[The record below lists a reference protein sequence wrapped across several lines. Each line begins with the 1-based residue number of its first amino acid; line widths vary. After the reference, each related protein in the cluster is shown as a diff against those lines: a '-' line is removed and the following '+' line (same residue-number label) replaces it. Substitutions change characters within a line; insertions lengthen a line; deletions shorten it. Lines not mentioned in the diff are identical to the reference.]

1 MLKKF
6 DKFLVTWF
14 KKVSLFIEQFSPIA
28 VIIILIYCLLNKI
41 PLTYDG
47 LTSFV
52 LNFDLTYLIVLS
64 LLLLFPTILFIS
76 SWLSNEPSIV
86 GLILIVVF
94 LFYSFSRSVE
104 TDSISKVTILAYGL
118 FTPLKTFIETV
129 FDSIFGL
136 YDKYCKNTAWD
147 RFINKY

>member
-28 VIIILIYCLLNKI
+28 VILILIYCLLNKI
-41 PLTYDG
+41 PLTYDS

-52 LNFDLTYLIVLS
+52 LNCDLTYLIVLS
-64 LLLLFPTILFIS
+64 LLLLFPAILFIS

-86 GLILIVVF
+86 GIILIIVF
-94 LFYSFSRSVE
+94 LFQTFIGSVE

-118 FTPLKTFIETV
+118 VTPLKTFIETAL
-129 FDSIFGL
+129 DSILGL

>member
-28 VIIILIYCLLNKI
+28 VILILIYCLLNKI

-52 LNFDLTYLIVLS
+52 LNCDLTYLIVLS
-64 LLLLFPTILFIS
+64 LLLLFPAILFIS
-76 SWLSNEPSIV
+76 SWLSNEPSSV
-86 GLILIVVF
+86 GIILIIVF
-94 LFYSFSRSVE
+94 LFQTFIGSVE
-104 TDSISKVTILAYGL
+104 TDSISKITILAYGL

-136 YDKYCKNTAWD
+136 YDKYCKDTAWD
-147 RFINKY
+147 RFINKH